1 MSSFVSVDAGGNLA
15 ASGVTE
21 ELIQARIDA
30 AVQKLRGEMSIALE
44 LKMDASKASTF
55 VAKGGAVSIKV
66 TDTYNGANTEGTH
79 QLYVSDGFHI
89 RSRNSAQLG
98 TYYGGTFYIN

>member
-30 AVQKLRGEMSIALE
+30 AVQKLRTEMSAALG

-55 VAKGGAVSIKV
+55 VAKGGAVSITV
-66 TDTYNGANTEGTH
+66 TDTYNTGGTH
-79 QLYVSDGFHI
+79 ELYVSDGFHI

>member
-30 AVQKLRGEMSIALE
+30 AVEKLRTEMSTALG
-44 LKMDASKASTF
+44 LKMDASKATTF
-55 VAKGGAVSIKV
+55 VAKGAVSITV
-66 TDTYNGANTEGTH
+66 ADTYNGGSTH
-79 QLYVSDGFHI
+79 ELYVSDGFHI
-89 RSRNSAQLG
+89 RSRNPAELG
-98 TYYGGTFYIN
+98 RYYGGTFYIQ